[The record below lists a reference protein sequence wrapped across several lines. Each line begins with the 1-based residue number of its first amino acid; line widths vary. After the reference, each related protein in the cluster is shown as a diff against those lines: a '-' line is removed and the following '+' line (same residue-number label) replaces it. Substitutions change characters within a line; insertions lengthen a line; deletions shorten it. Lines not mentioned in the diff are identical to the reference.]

1 MDKKKLY
8 KAEIESKKNIIL
20 LFSIAASILLVLM
33 VMEWSEKKEETDLY
47 SENRYVSVDFDV
59 ELLLP
64 VNEDIVKPPLPHELP
79 TNLNIVDDKKK
90 VNTNI
95 TLDFGADEK
104 TLIKYKNSE
113 NNAGIMLYAEQM
125 PEFPGG
131 YEELNRY
138 IIQNLDVP
146 EAKPE
151 RNQIGKV
158 YVRFAV
164 TEKGKI
170 TNVSVLQGINPDYD
184 EAAIELIRK
193 MPLWKPAIHN
203 GDSVRVWMTI
213 PVVFR

>member
-146 EAKPE
+146 EAKPK
-151 RNQIGKV
+151 RNQVGKV

-170 TNVSVLQGINPDYD
+170 TNVSVLQGINPAYD